1 MNVLVAIGDPGLQRE
16 VSEGLSRMGFG
27 VVEVGRPGLI
37 ASWPDDAWVAPRALH
52 AAVVSHGFGF
62 DALAFGTL
70 VRERH
75 RGLGVVY
82 LVDDPWMSGRTR
94 ALDHYCERTVL
105 WPLPGKHLSLVLL
118 ATVLRHIAGTA
129 DGTLSTRDAQRRRDL

>member
-1 MNVLVAIGDPGLQRE
+1 MNVLVAVGDPELQRE
-16 VSEGLSRMGFG
+16 VAEGLSRTGFG
-27 VVEVGRPGLI
+27 VTEVGHPGLI
-37 ASWPDDAWVAPRALH
+37 SSLPDDARVAPSALD
-52 AAVVSHGFGF
+52 AAVVGHGLGF

-94 ALDHYCERTVL
+94 ALDHHCERTVL
-105 WPLPGKHLSLVLL
+105 WPLPGQHLFMALLVK
-118 ATVLRHIAGTA
+118 VLREIASGA
-129 DGTLSTRDAQRRRDL
+129 DGMLPTKEAQRRPDL

>member
-37 ASWPDDAWVAPRALH
+37 SSWPDDARVTSGALH

-82 LVDDPWMSGRTR
+82 LVDDPWMSGRSR
-94 ALDHYCERTVL
+94 VLDHHCERTVL
-105 WPLPGKHLSLVLL
+105 WPLPGQHLSMVLL
-118 ATVLRHIAGTA
+118 AKVLRQIAGTA
-129 DGTLSTRDAQRRRDL
+129 DSTLSTPPAQCRPDL